1 MSISE
6 LSQMSAAQIAR
17 AVKAKELSPVET
29 VDNALREVEPRN
41 PAINA
46 VVFSDPEGALA
57 EAKELERKI
66 LAGEDV
72 GVLAGVPTLMKDL
85 FGEKIGWPATMGGL
99 SALKDSLSSSS
110 GIFPQSMERA
120 GGIVIEATN
129 SPLLGFRGVTDN
141 RLFGPTRNPFNT
153 EYNPGGSSGGSAAAV
168 ADGMVALRSEERRV
182 GR

>member
-1 MSISE
+1 M
-6 LSQMSAAQIAR
+6 Q
-17 AVKAKELSPVET
+17 KP
-29 VDNALREVEPRN
+29 
-41 PAINA
+41 
-46 VVFSDPEGALA
+46 
-57 EAKELERKI
+57 KELERKI

-99 SALKDSLSSSS
+99 SALKDSRSSSS

-120 GGIVIEATN
+120 GGIVIGATN

-153 EYNPGGSSGGSAAAV
+153 EYNPGGS
-168 ADGMVALRSEERRV
+168 
-182 GR
+182 